1 MGHSFANLFAVS
13 PMIISKSSPPEQY
26 SQALHIDTTFFETL
40 LQSEGHSVC
49 NQPCLGSGPPCHHT
63 SSRSNR
69 VPELSKPG
77 WEGDGRPL
85 VNYWTQ
91 ILSPIGV
98 QGAILCICELR
109 KNFST
114 NRFRLRSRNCD
125 CRDDKD
131 LEKVGIGMS
140 RDNQVIALIYS
151 FAVAGACMGAGL
163 LFVGP

>member
-1 MGHSFANLFAVS
+1 MSWIGTSLS
-13 PMIISKSSPPEQY
+13 P
-26 SQALHIDTTFFETL
+26 HIFPVKQGPRTFQT
-40 LQSEGHSVC
+40 
-49 NQPCLGSGPPCHHT
+49 
-63 SSRSNR
+63 
-69 VPELSKPG
+69 G